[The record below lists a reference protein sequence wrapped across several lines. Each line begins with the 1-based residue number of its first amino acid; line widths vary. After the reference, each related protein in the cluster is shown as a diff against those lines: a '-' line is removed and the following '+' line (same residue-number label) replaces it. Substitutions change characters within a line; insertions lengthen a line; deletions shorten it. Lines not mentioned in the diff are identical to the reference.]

1 MEANNIEIQVQFDPG
16 ENLTINRKNSE
27 VQQLQN
33 ITTIVACEFR
43 MMDYYIRPGP
53 SESSRK
59 TKGF

>member
-1 MEANNIEIQVQFDPG
+1 MEPNNIELQVQFDQG

-27 VQQLQN
+27 VQQLKN

-43 MMDYYIRPGP
+43 MMDNYIRPGP

-59 TKGF
+59 TKDF